1 MSYEELTAAAAAVR
15 ERTGRES
22 HRVAVVL
29 GSGLGDYAAALPG
42 AVAVPYSDLP
52 GFPVPRVEGHG
63 GTLVS
68 AAPEGLPVL
77 VLSGRVQLWWRGQS
91 IILTEVVNHPRKRV
105 LVPLLAAGNQEDL
118 KVMAA
123 GVEMWAVAQGCSEVW
138 LTGRKGWLRSFLKDD
153 GWEQDDK
160 ITLHRALGR
169 AR

>member
-1 MSYEELTAAAAAVR
+1 MTSI
-15 ERTGRES
+15 G
-22 HRVAVVL
+22 
-29 GSGLGDYAAALPG
+29 AALPSADTTTG
-42 AVAVPYSDLP
+42 APSLDAPVFRGPTVQDLLAVRPQIESA
-52 GFPVPRVEGHG
+52 
-63 GTLVS
+63 LVY
-68 AAPEGLPVL
+68 ANGCYTFDDIVGM
-77 VLSGRVQLWWRGQS
+77 VLSGRVQFWWRGQS